1 MEEEDE
7 EEDDEDED
15 EEEEEVVEEEKE
27 EEQLTTVGEDCAEVK
42 SNVDETDSSLLT
54 SFRELASELLAESLS
69 GVMITEELDE
79 LSLETLQSLEGY
91 VTSMTG

>member
-1 MEEEDE
+1 MEEEVDDE
-7 EEDDEDED
+7 DEEDED
-15 EEEEEVVEEEKE
+15 EEDDEVEEEE

-42 SNVDETDSSLLT
+42 SNADETDSSLLT

>member
-1 MEEEDE
+1 MEEDVDDEDE
-7 EEDDEDED
+7 EEDED
-15 EEEEEVVEEEKE
+15 EEDDEVEEEE

>member
-1 MEEEDE
+1 MEEEVDE
-7 EEDDEDED
+7 DEEDED
-15 EEEEEVVEEEKE
+15 EEDDEVEEEE

>member
-1 MEEEDE
+1 MEEEV
-7 EEDDEDED
+7 DDEDED
-15 EEEEEVVEEEKE
+15 EDEEDDEVEEE

-42 SNVDETDSSLLT
+42 SNADETDSSLLT
-54 SFRELASELLAESLS
+54 SFCELASELLAESLS